1 MCGQYQCVAVHNDRT
16 KCLLASDG
24 PRLYESV
31 DSNIARILSAGA
43 GDTKGRHTLFFCDHG
58 GRQTTPAGQT
68 LTVKCNRG
76 TTTAWRID
84 DEHGTEALPASA
96 ERCVKY
102 GTSWRTGVTAT
113 APTPLQYDVP
123 YYADIETK
131 VRFRVEFC
139 LSQDVGGKAFLT
151 KWAEDGN
158 HCTRLP
164 LKGPD

>member
-1 MCGQYQCVAVHNDRT
+1 MVNINAWQSTTIGLSL
-16 KCLLASDG
+16 CLLATGLGCTNQSTATSRGYSAPAQVILKDG
-24 PRLYESV
+24 TPC
-31 DSNIARILSAGA
+31 
-43 GDTKGRHTLFFCDHG
+43 FFATMADDKP
-58 GRQTTPAGQT
+58 TPAGQT
-68 LTVKCNRG
+68 LTIKNNRG
-76 TTTAWRID
+76 TTTAWQID